1 MHALQAH
8 RRRFVPRRNPLPLS
22 AVCLAL
28 LAAFVAPLLCA
39 ADPASKPA
47 AAIEIG
53 RCRIKLIDQVTL
65 ASDRSGIIS
74 YVEAEEGHEVQ
85 EGQKIAGLQDE
96 VAAANLAVAQKK
108 SENDVE
114 IRFSTKA
121 AELAQAEY
129 DKALEA
135 NKIVKNAVPDIEVRR
150 LKLAAE
156 KSALQIEQADHQ
168 RKLDALNR
176 DQAQAELNTYRVKV
190 PFDGTVT
197 RVFKHKGEAV
207 RQGDPILELASTRR
221 VRVEGDLD
229 IQHLTHVRPGC
240 RVVVQLDIPEVD
252 LDIEKETF
260 EGRVEFVDVN
270 VQPVSRQVRI
280 WARVQNRGDF
290 LRAGL
295 TARMVITPDASA
307 STPANGE
314 RRQPASRKGSSDPFG
329 GMK

>member
-1 MHALQAH
+1 MLGALG
-8 RRRFVPRRNPLPLS
+8 
-22 AVCLAL
+22 
-28 LAAFVAPLLCA
+28 APFLCA
-39 ADPASKPA
+39 ADPASKPTA
-47 AAIEIG
+47 PIEIA

-114 IRFSTKA
+114 IRFSKKA

-129 DKALEA
+129 EKALDA
-135 NKIVKNAVPDIEVRR
+135 NQIVKNAVPDIEVRR

-190 PFDGTVT
+190 PFDGVVT

-229 IQHLTHVRPGC
+229 IQHLTQVQPGC
-240 RVVVQLDIPEVD
+240 RVVVQLDIPDVE
-252 LDIEKETF
+252 LEIEKETF

-280 WARVQNRGDF
+280 WARVQNRGEI

-295 TARMVITPDASA
+295 TARMMITPDASGSA
-307 STPANGE
+307 AADVDRRPPAN
-314 RRQPASRKGSSDPFG
+314 RKGASDPFG
-329 GMK
+329 GKK

>member
-1 MHALQAH
+1 MHASQTH
-8 RRRFVPRRNPLPLS
+8 RRRFTPRRNPLPLS

-47 AAIEIG
+47 APIEIG

-85 EGQKIAGLQDE
+85 EGQKIAGLMDE
-96 VAAANLAVAQKK
+96 VAAANLAIAQKK

-156 KSALQIEQADHQ
+156 KSTLQIEQADHQ
-168 RKLDALNR
+168 RKLDALTR

-280 WARVQNRGDF
+280 WARVQNRGDI

-295 TARMVITPDASA
+295 STRMIITPEASA
-307 STPANGE
+307 NAAVSPDRRPPAN
-314 RRQPASRKGSSDPFG
+314 RKGSIDPFG